1 MTGHDF
7 TALAK
12 AQAEA
17 EDHLA
22 CVLAAREEAVGEAA
36 ADGVRL
42 SAIAHALGISAPSAR
57 ATRER
62 AVAPSPT
69 SPGVE
74 PDLDVDP
81 DDEFRWDDEAEEFV
95 ENTVVLRDHLA
106 EIADTYGIDDATLDD
121 VVEDVVDPRVW
132 EITVAEA
139 SAIEHAA
146 WEAARDPHAGRAE
159 LRRLRVWR
167 YYNGLGHTPPTEMI
181 VAAAVAGAYVAD
193 VAEAAHTTSEAV
205 REAVREAHREN
216 SATTTAD
223 VDDNTSA
230 STTRTDDDA
239 ARRARE
245 GILRKLSDGAVHT
258 AGAVRGSLRHGPVRD
273 RFDDAL
279 ADLLAEGTVAAE
291 TTSRGSRE
299 VVHLRLADT
308 PRGGD

>member
-17 EDHLA
+17 EDTLA

-42 SAIAHALGISAPSAR
+42 SSIAHALGISAPSAR

-62 AVAPSPT
+62 AAAPAPA

-81 DDEFRWDDEAEEFV
+81 DDEFVWDDEAEEFV

-167 YYNGLGHTPPTEMI
+167 YYNGLDRTPPTEMV

-193 VAEAAHTTSEAV
+193 VAVAAHTTTEAV
-205 REAVREAHREN
+205 REAVREAHRDANDN
-216 SATTTAD
+216 SSAD
-223 VDDNTSA
+223 VDDNAATSA
-230 STTRTDDDA
+230 EPDDDA
-239 ARRARE
+239 TRRARE
-245 GILRKLSDGAVHT
+245 GILRKLSDGDVHT
-258 AGAVRGSLRHGPVRD
+258 AGAVRGGLRHGPVRD
-273 RFDDAL
+273 RFDNAL